1 MLSVLAHELEETAT
15 DPQLNAWYSANGKE
29 NGDKC
34 AWTWGTTY
42 SSGGGFANMKIGG
55 TDYLIQQN
63 FTLTSN
69 SSNTSTQ
76 QSWSGSCAI
85 KIKQLM
91 KTYSKTLVG
100 SLLAASM
107 LFTFPFSAYASP
119 LIKISE

>member
-1 MLSVLAHELEETAT
+1 MGDPAITGGCLAQSTGPNLAGADSMLSVLAHELEETAT

-42 SSGGGFANMKIGG
+42 SSGGAFANMKIGG

-69 SSNTSTQ
+69 SSNTSKQ

-85 KIKQLM
+85 K
-91 KTYSKTLVG
+91 
-100 SLLAASM
+100 
-107 LFTFPFSAYASP
+107 
-119 LIKISE
+119 